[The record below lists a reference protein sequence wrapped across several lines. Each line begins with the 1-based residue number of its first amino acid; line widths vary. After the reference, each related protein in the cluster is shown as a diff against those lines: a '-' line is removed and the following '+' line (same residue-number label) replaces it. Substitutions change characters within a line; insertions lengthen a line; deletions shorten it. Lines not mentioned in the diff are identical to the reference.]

1 MDFEQARFNMVE
13 QQIRP
18 WEVLDPEVLDT
29 LMTVQRERFV
39 PEAFRNLA
47 FADIAVPLPGGAAM
61 LEPKLEAKVLQ
72 AVAPKKTDKV
82 LEIGAGSGY
91 MAALLAARADWV
103 RSIEI
108 DPALA
113 SLAAANLAAAGIENV
128 IVEEGDG
135 AAGWP
140 ERGPYDVIVVSAGVT
155 EVPKAM
161 LEQLKPGG
169 RLFAFVGSA
178 PVMVGQLI
186 TCTGEGQYST
196 ENVFD
201 TLVPALRVPAKSAFN
216 F

>member
-18 WEVLDPEVLDT
+18 WDVLDLDVLET
-29 LMTVQRERFV
+29 LMATKREQFV
-39 PEAFRNLA
+39 PQAHQNLA
-47 FADIAVPLPGGAAM
+47 FADISVPLPGGASM

-113 SLAAANLAAAGIENV
+113 SFAAANLARAGVENV

-140 ERGPYDVIVVSAGVT
+140 ERGPYDVIVVSAGISAIPR
-155 EVPKAM
+155 ELLA
-161 LEQLKPGG
+161 QLKRGG

-178 PVMVGQLI
+178 PVMSGRLV
-186 TCTGEGQYST
+186 TCTGEGQYRT
-196 ENVFD
+196 EDLFE
-201 TLVPALRVPAKSAFN
+201 TLVPMLKTQTAAAFT